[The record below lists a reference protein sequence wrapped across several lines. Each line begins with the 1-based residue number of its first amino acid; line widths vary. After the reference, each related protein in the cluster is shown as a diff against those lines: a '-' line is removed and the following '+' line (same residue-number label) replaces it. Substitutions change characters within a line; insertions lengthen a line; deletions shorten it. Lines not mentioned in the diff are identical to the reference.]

1 MRQKVLRRLL
11 LAFLLCI
18 CLKANALEY
27 ESYACAFSSNFF
39 ELNKLSNKSF
49 DPTENTKQFQRI
61 CIQLL
66 KSNFQVSSPKD
77 ISKAVENLKNS
88 GDNAIFQNA
97 LKLFEA
103 NKGKSAL
110 DIIKKQ
116 CLSVEDAS
124 TLFFAETM
132 KDKLRVKDLSAWDNG
147 RIIELYRC
155 AVGAG
160 YIKQEEA
167 LTAVK
172 PAVDF
177 LAATYISWDDYFAHY
192 FAGKQLTALY
202 DGRYSSVLEGA
213 KQAYAATK
221 GKINYGEVPLQNP
234 KNISEKA
241 GILLELAYEPSPS
254 GNQWESVQKLVKS
267 KKILDSR
274 DLTAVQ
280 NIKKKFP
287 DVPCIEFLEVEIQFR
302 QKAYRKT
309 LNLCSHLAELIDAA
323 PKDSALFQQIQ
334 LTYAKAALKVSKPAI
349 AEKAL
354 AKLPESAAKTGE
366 FLETEGR
373 LFAELCGTSSDYDKN
388 EEYKKL
394 ANESFKAAEKT
405 GHRLPQDIKDWMKVN
420 GVRS

>member
-1 MRQKVLRRLL
+1 MKQKVKHWLL
-11 LAFLLCI
+11 YALIFCI
-18 CLKANALEY
+18 CFQANALEY

-39 ELNKLSNKSF
+39 ELNKLSHTNF
-49 DPTENTKQFQRI
+49 DPTDNTKQLQRI

-77 ISKAVENLKNS
+77 IAKSVENLKNNGS
-88 GDNAIFQNA
+88 NAVFQTA
-97 LKLFEA
+97 VKLFES
-103 NKGKSAL
+103 NKGKSPL
-110 DIIKKQ
+110 EIIKSR

-132 KDKLRVKDLSAWDNG
+132 QPKLRVKDLSAWDSG

-160 YIKQEEA
+160 YIKKEA
-167 LTAVK
+167 ALLELK
-172 PAVDF
+172 PVIDS
-177 LAATYISWDDYFAHY
+177 LVVTYISWDDYFAHY
-192 FAGKQLTALY
+192 FAGKQLNSLY
-202 DGRYSSVLEGA
+202 DGKYSSVLEGA
-213 KQAYAATK
+213 RQAYNATK
-221 GKINYGEVPLQNP
+221 GKINYGEVPLQNS
-234 KNISEKA
+234 KNIPDKA
-241 GILLELAYEPSPS
+241 GIILELAYEPSPS

-267 KKILDSR
+267 KKILDNR
-274 DLTAVQ
+274 DLTSVQ
-280 NIKKKFP
+280 NLKKKFP

-302 QKAYRKT
+302 QRAYRKT
-309 LNLCSHLAELIDAA
+309 VNLCSHLAEITDNA
-323 PKDSALFQQIQ
+323 PKDSPLFQQIQ
-334 LTYAKAALKVSKPAI
+334 LTYAKAAIKVSKPAI

-354 AKLPESAAKTGE
+354 AKLPESASKTGE

-373 LFAELCGTSSDYDKN
+373 LFAELCGTASDYDKN